1 MRYAMDKS
9 TDKHGGAIWRCLN
22 RLVRWFGPTWCW
34 VGMMTFILT
43 ANSRAAGV
51 DAMLVAFFAMGYGL
65 LSANE
70 RQKAM
75 NTET

>member
-1 MRYAMDKS
+1 MRNKYSIS
-9 TDKHGGAIWRCLN
+9 TPARQSHWLV

-51 DAMLVAFFAMGYGL
+51 DAMLVAFFAMSYGL
-65 LSANE
+65 LSTNGE
-70 RQKAM
+70 M
-75 NTET
+75 NHE

>member
-1 MRYAMDKS
+1 
-9 TDKHGGAIWRCLN
+9 
-22 RLVRWFGPTWCW
+22 
-34 VGMMTFILT
+34 MTFILT